1 VENKVVRMKQEL
13 DMKQAVGI
21 RLELKDILEFLD
33 MRVLLDRVLTA
44 LSDGVRVCTQY
55 DLYRRV
61 LQY

>member
-1 VENKVVRMKQEL
+1 MKQEL

-21 RLELKDILEFLD
+21 RLWLKDILELLD
-33 MRVLLDRVLTA
+33 MRVLLDRALTA
-44 LSDGVRVCTQY
+44 LTAVVRVCTQY

>member
-1 VENKVVRMKQEL
+1 MKQEL

-21 RLELKDILEFLD
+21 RLELKDILELLD
-33 MRVLLDRVLTA
+33 MRVLLDKALTA